1 MEKRQEKI
9 ISGAQLNQQVVK
21 SHFPQSLLM
30 ELETERA
37 SGDFLLYGYYMEVF
51 TVNCIDTEKMPE
63 SHLDQMIENA
73 VEGVLPSEKRDGT
86 DVLLT
91 RGCNEPF
98 VLFDCQKSSLIV
110 NSLGSFRSTSF

>member
-1 MEKRQEKI
+1 MI
-9 ISGAQLNQQVVK
+9 FSC
-21 SHFPQSLLM
+21 
-30 ELETERA
+30 
-37 SGDFLLYGYYMEVF
+37 GYYKEVSTLHSQLWQVYEKWRKKF
-51 TVNCIDTEKMPE
+51 NCIDTEKMPE

-98 VLFDCQKSSLIV
+98 ALFDCQKSSLIV